1 MPLYYPSGHF
11 RAASVADACGGCAG
25 AAQLKTPYRDGT
37 THVVLEPLDFMVRLE
52 ATEQALDRKQRDPV
66 APAEPSTAVK
76 SKKAARATENGL
88 PIHSFKTLMAEMGT
102 RCHHRCRVKSDPECP
117 PIFQD
122 TDPTPLQARALEL
135 TRLLPVQGI

>member
-1 MPLYYPSGHF
+1 MSSDLAAMRQGMERDRVRQHTKHGRRHASHGARYR
-11 RAASVADACGGCAG
+11 RAE
-25 AAQLKTPYRDGT
+25 QEYRRNVHQHGQYDET
-37 THVVLEPLDFMVRLE
+37 L
-52 ATEQALDRKQRDPV
+52 ALDRKQRDPV
-66 APAEPSTAVK
+66 APAEPSTAEK

-102 RCHHRCRVKSDPECP
+102 RCRHRCRVKSDPECP